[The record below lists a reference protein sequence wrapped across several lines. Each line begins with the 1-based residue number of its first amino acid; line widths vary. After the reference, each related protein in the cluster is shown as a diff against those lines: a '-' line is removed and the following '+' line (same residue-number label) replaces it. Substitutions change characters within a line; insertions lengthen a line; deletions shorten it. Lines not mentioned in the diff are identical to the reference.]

1 MRIRF
6 KFTLFFILLSL
17 FPLFVAGIFTFQ
29 KLSKIDILFI
39 GFIALLAA
47 VISFFIARAFSL
59 PISELARMASR
70 LQEGDFSQRT
80 RVQSKNEIGK
90 LAQTF
95 NGMAAQLQ
103 ELSLNLEQKIKE
115 KTIELNA
122 KIKDLEDTKKAT
134 LNLLEDL
141 ETAKKGLE
149 MAKAKDEAILANI
162 GEGLIFTN
170 LEKQILLIN
179 KAGADIL
186 GWEEHELI
194 GKMWMEVVRVK
205 DENGKEIPAD
215 LFLLDKIMASSSTDT
230 DSYYYARKNGSM
242 FPAAITVSK
251 VSVENKPIGAIIV
264 FRDITKEKEI
274 DKAKTEFVSLA
285 SHQLRTPL
293 STINWYTEMLLDGD
307 AGKINKEQK
316 KYLEEVYQGSKR
328 MVGLVNALLNVSRIE
343 LGTFAIEPEPVDLK
357 KAARVVLKEL
367 KPTIKEK
374 EIKVNESY
382 GPNLPIIIRFDPKLI
397 NIIFQNLLSN
407 AVKYTPAVGSVSL
420 TVSKDK
426 KDVIIKVADTGYGIP
441 KNQRAKIFSKLFRAD
456 NIVSKNTEG
465 TGLGLYIVKSII
477 DQSGGR
483 IWFESE
489 ENKGTTFYVTLPLE
503 GIKQKKGTKTLE

>member
-6 KFTLFFILLSL
+6 KFTLFFILISVL
-17 FPLFVAGIFTFQ
+17 PLFVAGIFTFQ
-29 KLSKIDILFI
+29 KLSKTDLLFI

-47 VISFFIARAFSL
+47 AISFFIARTFSQ
-59 PISELARMASR
+59 PISKLTDMASR
-70 LQEGDFSQRT
+70 FREGDFSQKISI
-80 RVQSKNEIGK
+80 QSKDEIGE
-90 LAQTF
+90 LAQAF
-95 NGMAAQLQ
+95 NGITTQLQ
-103 ELSLNLEQKIKE
+103 ELSLNLERRVKE

-122 KIKDLEDTKKAT
+122 KVKDLEDTKKAT

-141 ETAKKGLE
+141 ETTKEGVE

-170 LEKQILLIN
+170 LEKKILLIN
-179 KAGADIL
+179 KAGEDIL
-186 GWEEHELI
+186 GWEEKELI
-194 GKMWMEVVRVK
+194 DKILREVVCIK
-205 DENGKEIPAD
+205 DENGKEISAD
-215 LFLLDKIMASSSTDT
+215 LFPLDEIMPSSSINTG
-230 DSYYYARKNGSM
+230 SYYYTRKNGSI
-242 FPAAITVSK
+242 FPVAITASK
-251 VSVENKPIGAIIV
+251 VFIENKPIGSIIV

-293 STINWYTEMLLDGD
+293 STINWYTEMLLSGD

-343 LGTFAIEPEPVDLK
+343 MGTFAIEPEPVDLK
-357 KAARVVLKEL
+357 KTAQIVLKEL
-367 KPTIKEK
+367 EPTIKGK
-374 EIKVNESY
+374 EIKMDESY
-382 GPNLPIIIRFDPKLI
+382 DSDLPIIQFDPKLI

-407 AVKYTPAVGSVSL
+407 AVKYTPAAGSVSL
-420 TVSKDK
+420 MVSKDIESI
-426 KDVIIKVADTGYGIP
+426 IIKVADTGYGIP
-441 KNQRAKIFSKLFRAD
+441 QNQHVKIFSKLFRAD
-456 NIVSKNTEG
+456 NVVSKETEG

-477 DQSGGR
+477 DHAGGR

-489 ENKGTTFYVTLPLE
+489 DNKGTTFHVTLPLK
-503 GIKQKKGTKTLE
+503 GIKEKKGTKTLE